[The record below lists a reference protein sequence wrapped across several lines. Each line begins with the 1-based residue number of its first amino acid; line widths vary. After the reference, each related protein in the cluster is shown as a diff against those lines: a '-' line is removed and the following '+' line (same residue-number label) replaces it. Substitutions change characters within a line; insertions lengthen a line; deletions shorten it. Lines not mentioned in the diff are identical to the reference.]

1 MRPRHVLLVA
11 LAALIA
17 LPIADAGRD
26 YYSILGVGRDAD
38 DKAIKK
44 AYRKLAMKW
53 HPDKNAG
60 NEEQA
65 EKRFTEIA
73 NAYEVLSDAEKRKLY
88 DQFGEEG
95 LSGGPSGGP
104 SGGGGGPG
112 AGGFPGGGGAHFRRT
127 SFAHGDPFEL
137 FNKMFGGGKGRGKGK
152 GGSGGMMDDL
162 MGSMMG
168 DLMGGMMGG
177 GAGQQQRQHRAGAG
191 AGAGG
196 RGPSGAEAPDLYTKE
211 SPVLR
216 VGALPTPSSS
226 RNWLIHFYSPSSP
239 KSQGIAKT
247 WEKLARLL
255 PESVKVGAVNCD
267 KKPAVCKQA
276 SELGALPVGLWVR
289 GQFIALDKRQLT
301 AKKIKQLVLKHLR

>member
-95 LSGGPSGGP
+95 PSGP

-112 AGGFPGGGGAHFRRT
+112 AGGFPGGGGARFRRT

-177 GAGQQQRQHRAGAG
+177 GAGQQHRAGG
-191 AGAGG
+191 
-196 RGPSGAEAPDLYTKE
+196 APDLYTKE

-247 WEKLARLL
+247 WTKLARLL